1 MLAKR
6 DGDRGLESSHVSKVP
21 DLTKRLLLGRAL
33 SSSQQHEQ
41 LLPKRIALPVF
52 ASDALSSVAYA
63 PQEILIALAAGG
75 MAMYTY
81 TPWIAAA
88 VVVVLLTVVA
98 SYRQNVRAYP
108 SGGGDFEVATTN
120 LGGTWGVVVA
130 SALIVDYTLT
140 VAVSVSSGI
149 ENLGALLTFIRP
161 HEVLA
166 AIVVIVLLTIANL
179 RGIREAGIAFAVPTY
194 LFMVAILGMLA
205 WGLARLASGTDLKA
219 ETAGYVLRGDE
230 TELAGFAL
238 VFLLLRAFSSG
249 CAALT
254 GVESISN
261 GVPAFR
267 KPKGRNAATT
277 LALLGLMAITMFG
290 GVTIFAYITDAKFP
304 EPAHGS
310 HLIDPATGAEVT
322 DAEPVIA
329 QVAHTVF
336 SNFHLGFALV
346 AIMTALILFLAAN
359 TAFNGFPVLG
369 SVLAQNRYLP
379 RQLHTRGDR
388 LALSNGII
396 ILAVMAS
403 LLIYAY
409 DASVSALIPLYTVG
423 VFVSFTV
430 SQVGMVRHWNRLLAT
445 EKDRSR
451 RRAMKTSRAINA
463 FGAAL
468 TGLVLTIVLISKF
481 ALGAY
486 VVCIAMPVLFL
497 LMKGIR
503 RHYDRVAEELV
514 PTGEDVVL
522 PARNHG
528 IVLVSQLHK
537 PTLRALAYARATR
550 PSTLEA
556 VTVAVDA
563 EESRRL
569 QDEWESLDMPVPLKI
584 LDSPYREI
592 TRPVLAYVKS
602 IRRKSPRDVVTV
614 FIPEYVVGHWWEQL
628 LHNQSALRLKTRL
641 LFQPGVMVTS
651 VPWQLRSSDRLK
663 GRVEPPAPGSSRR
676 PPRAGARPGAGRVS
690 DRD

>member
-1 MLAKR
+1 M
-6 DGDRGLESSHVSKVP
+6 SKVP
-21 DLTKRLLLGRAL
+21 DLTKRLLVGRAL
-33 SSSQQHEQ
+33 SSSKQQEQ

-63 PQEILIALAAGG
+63 PQEILLALAAGG
-75 MAMYTY
+75 VATYRY
-81 TPWIAAA
+81 TPWVGAA
-88 VVVVLLTVVA
+88 VVVILLTVVA
-98 SYRQNVRAYP
+98 SYRQNVRAYQ

-120 LGGTWGVVVA
+120 LGENWGIVVA

-149 ENLGALLTFIRP
+149 ENLGALLTFIQP

-166 AIVVIVLLTIANL
+166 AVAVIAVLAIANL
-179 RGIREAGIAFAVPTY
+179 RGLREAGLAFAVPTY
-194 LFMVAILGMLA
+194 LFMASILGMLA
-205 WGLARLASGTDLKA
+205 WGLVRMLSGTELKA
-219 ETAGYVLRGDE
+219 ESADYELRGDE
-230 TELAGFAL
+230 TDIAGFAL

-277 LALLGLMAITMFG
+277 LLLLGLVSATMFG
-290 GVTIFAYITDAKFP
+290 GVTAFAYLTDAKFA
-304 EPAHGS
+304 EPSHGG
-310 HLIDPATGAEVT
+310 HLIDPETGAEVT
-322 DAEPVIA
+322 HAEPVIA

-336 SNFHLGFALV
+336 SNFELGFAVV

-396 ILAVMAS
+396 ILAVMAG

-430 SQVGMVRHWNRLLAT
+430 SQIGMVRHWNRLLAA
-445 EKDRSR
+445 ERDAAQR
-451 RRAMKTSRAINA
+451 RRMKTSRAINA
-463 FGAAL
+463 FGATL
-468 TGLVLTIVLISKF
+468 TGIVLTVVLISKF
-481 ALGAY
+481 TLGAY
-486 VVCIAMPVLFL
+486 IVCIAMPVLFL
-497 LMKGIR
+497 LMRGIR

-514 PTGEDVVL
+514 PSGEDVAL

-528 IVLVSQLHK
+528 IVLVSTIHK

-563 EESRRL
+563 AESQRL
-569 QDEWESLDMPVPLKI
+569 QDEWEALDIPVPLKI

-592 TRPVLAYVKS
+592 TRPVLAYVKN

-628 LHNQSALRLKTRL
+628 LHNQSALRLKGRL

-651 VPWQLRSSDRLK
+651 VAWQLQSSDRLK

-676 PPRAGARPGAGRVS
+676 PPRTGARPGAGSVS